1 MVEIDYISDLHAEFF
16 LNNQKSVFWETWILK
31 KNSNSEI
38 LAIAWDIS
46 EDSQKTI
53 MTMDLIIKYFNYKKI
68 IITFWNHDLRINHNK
83 DLKYEVKNS
92 IEKYHF
98 LIEHLH
104 WYKDVVH
111 VIDKEDFVIEEN
123 KVILTWNMGWYNYSW
138 VSKIDRYFL
147 EKHLKA
153 DFDKMQFWSEFYSND
168 KTYIKFSEE
177 IKSNLEFAKYL
188 ENKLIERLENIKKNE
203 KFEKYKIIWISHI
216 KPSRKLEKFSEF
228 YVSYNKAEWEKILET
243 PRHERYHF
251 KIWSLYWNA
260 FYVNENIHKIYSK
273 YWVKHAIYWH
283 THFKGSENL
292 SSIKYNTNAFWY
304 YTSSYDLIS
313 KEIKTLKIKD

>member
-1 MVEIDYISDLHAEFF
+1 MLKIDYISDLHAEFF

-38 LAIAWDIS
+38 LIIAWDIS

-68 IITFWNHDLRINHNK
+68 IITFWNHDIRLNHNQ
-83 DLKYEVKNS
+83 DLKYWVKNS

-98 LIEHLH
+98 LIENLHL
-104 WYKDVVH
+104 YKDIVH

-138 VSKIDRYFL
+138 VSKVDKYFL
-147 EKHLKA
+147 EKHLNA
-153 DFDKMQFWSEFYSND
+153 DFDKMQFLNFYSND
-168 KTYIKFSEE
+168 KKYIKFNEE
-177 IKSNLEFAKYL
+177 IKSNLEFAEYL
-188 ENKLIERLENIKKNE
+188 ENKLIDRLENIKKNE
-203 KFEKYKIIWISHI
+203 KFQKYRIVWISHI
-216 KPSRKLEKFSEF
+216 KPSRKLEKMSEF
-228 YVSYNKAEWEKILET
+228 NISYNKSEWKKILEV
-243 PRHERYHF
+243 PKHERYNF
-251 KIWSLYWNA
+251 KMWSIYGNL

-273 YWVKHAIYWH
+273 YWVKYWIYGH
-283 THFKGSENL
+283 THNKTSEVLN
-292 SSIKYNTNAFWY
+292 SIKYNTNAFWY
-304 YTSSYDLIS
+304 YIHSSDLVS